1 MLSNKLLIILDMAN
15 SHQGSLDKGLDI
27 IKEFHTVC
35 KPYFSIFDIAIKF
48 QYRDTLNSFIHPD
61 YKNDMS
67 FKYIKRFTET
77 YLELDQ
83 YKILIDKA
91 KEFGFLVGATP
102 FDEVSVD
109 TVISHNC
116 NFLKIASCSCTDWEL
131 LQKVATI
138 DLPIIISTA
147 GVSLDELNNV
157 YSFFKNR
164 KKQIA
169 FLHCRAEY
177 PTKEENLELNQIDL
191 LKEMFIDIP
200 VGFSSHEFPD
210 NYSSVKTALGKK
222 IQILEKHIDLD
233 CKTKNAYSCTPEQIH
248 NWLQSIT
255 EAIVTCGTSKGRYVV
270 SEKEKNDL
278 QGLQRGMY
286 AKRDIVSG
294 EKIGINDIFFA
305 IPLLDK
311 QITASNFSK
320 YTNFIAVKDIV
331 KNKPITV
338 NNTATNNTRQQ
349 ILAIVDNVRNYL
361 SKSSVVLPSGK
372 NKFELSHHYGLEK
385 FYELGATIITC
396 LNREYAKKILVMLPK
411 QLHPTHYHIRKE
423 ESFIVLYGEM
433 MVTLEN
439 QKKVLGVGDIL
450 TVERNKKH
458 SFSTSI
464 GCVFEEI
471 STTQFPNDSV
481 YDDKFIMENYSNRK
495 TEVII

>member
-15 SHQGSLDKGLDI
+15 SHQGNLDKGLEI
-27 IKEFHTVC
+27 IKEFYTVC
-35 KPYFSIFDIAIKF
+35 KPYFAIFDIAIKF
-48 QYRDTLNSFIHPD
+48 QYRDTLDSFIHPD
-61 YKNDMS
+61 YKKDMS

-77 YLELDQ
+77 YLTPDQ
-83 YKILIDKA
+83 YKILINSA
-91 KEFGFLVGATP
+91 KDFGFLVGATP

-109 TVISHNC
+109 TVIDHKC

-131 LQKVATI
+131 LQKAATT

-147 GVSLDELNNV
+147 GTSLEELHNV

-191 LKEMFIDIP
+191 LKENFIDIP
-200 VGFSSHEFPD
+200 IGFSSHEFPD
-210 NYSSVKTALGKK
+210 NYKSVKTALGKK

-233 CKTKNAYSCTPEQIH
+233 CETKNAYSCTPDQIH
-248 NWLQSIT
+248 NWLQSVT
-255 EAIVTCGTSKGRYVV
+255 EAVVTCGIDKGRYII

-278 QGLQRGMY
+278 QGLQRGIY
-286 AKRDIVSG
+286 AKRDIVVG
-294 EKIGINDIFFA
+294 EKININDIFFA

-311 QITASNFSK
+311 QISASNFSK
-320 YTNFIAVKDIV
+320 YSIFVATKDII
-331 KNKPITV
+331 KNKPITS
-338 NNTATNNTRQQ
+338 NNMTFGNIRQQ
-349 ILAIVDNVRNYL
+349 VLSVVDNVRTYL
-361 SKSSVVLPSGK
+361 SKSGVVIPSGK
-372 NKFELSHHYGLEK
+372 IKFELSHHYGLEK

-411 QLHPTHYHIRKE
+411 QRHPSHYHIKKE
-423 ESFIVLYGEM
+423 ETFIVLYGEM
-433 MVTLEN
+433 LVTLED

-458 SFSTSI
+458 SFSTNN